1 MQNEVFNRRLFQRK
15 DGART
20 RLNQLARADQ
30 PSGILASSQPLID
43 EAMKSVRR
51 PETSAIPMDV
61 AKGMS
66 AGRAGG
72 MPMAPAPMPMPM
84 APPPAPMPM
93 APPPQQ
99 MAQAPQP
106 QPNLNPMRPG
116 VRTMALGGETI
127 PGFDSLFRSA
137 ATQERMAK
145 AKEEG
150 DARRAAVAQLPGGP
164 QRTLTPEARV
174 RVQERA
180 GTVAGTEEK
189 LPDTSVFTAE
199 QMAQYA
205 EIMADTEMSPKEKV
219 TALDVLAG
227 GDPDAKDR
235 KASVD
240 DTLKKNKLGKIN
252 RKASFP
258 KILTDINKM
267 VESKAGFDIAKSANP
282 RAAVA
287 FAEGM
292 SGAAETVLGLEADK
306 QKTAA
311 ANAEAERLLRLK
323 ASLTPRT
330 GAGGAFSKADG
341 YTDTVTRMTVE
352 IMKTQDLPYNE
363 ALAFAQQHAQ
373 SIGLT
378 PGGAP
383 SGGGAGSPPSINTQE
398 EFDALPSG
406 SEYYDGDTLLKKP

>member
-1 MQNEVFNRRLFQRK
+1 MQNEVFNRKLFQRK

-43 EAMKSVRR
+43 EAMKSVRQ
-51 PETSAIPMDV
+51 PETSAIPMDI

-66 AGRAGG
+66 AGRADG

-84 APPPAPMPM
+84 APPPAPAPMPM

-116 VRTMALGGETI
+116 VRTMQEGGETT
-127 PGFDSLFRSA
+127 PMGPMESG
-137 ATQERMAK
+137 
-145 AKEEG
+145 EEAI
-150 DARRAAVAQLPGGP
+150 ARNMSDIDISDL
-164 QRTLTPEARV
+164 
-174 RVQERA
+174 A
-180 GTVAGTEEK
+180 GTVLQAIGIIDD
-189 LPDTSVFTAE
+189 PDVNPKDTAKSLVA
-199 QMAQYA
+199 MA
-205 EIMADTEMSPKEKV
+205 E
-219 TALDVLAG
+219 
-227 GDPDAKDR
+227 GDPDARDIKPELAR
-235 KASVD
+235 AA
-240 DTLKKNKLGKIN
+240 KKLNMSKVNTKQSI
-252 RKASFP
+252 P
-258 KILTDINKM
+258 KILKQVRGDLGKM
-267 VESKAGFDIAKSANP
+267 AESTEFFGMAADKDP
-282 RAAVA
+282 RAASA
-287 FAEGM
+287 FGRAM
-292 SGAAETVLGLEADK
+292 SKAQGTQMALEADK
-306 QKTAA
+306 QKTAL

-323 ASLTPRT
+323 AELTPRT

-383 SGGGAGSPPSINTQE
+383 SGGGGTKAP
-398 EFDALPSG
+398 D
-406 SEYYDGDTLLKKP
+406 DVLLQANQKLGEGVPREVVVQRLAQNGFSTEGLS

>member
-1 MQNEVFNRRLFQRK
+1 MQNEVFNRKLFQRK

-66 AGRAGG
+66 AGRADG

-84 APPPAPMPM
+84 APPPAPAPMPM

-116 VRTMALGGETI
+116 VRTMQEGGETT
-127 PGFDSLFRSA
+127 PMGPLESG
-137 ATQERMAK
+137 
-145 AKEEG
+145 EEAI
-150 DARRAAVAQLPGGP
+150 ARNMSDIDISDL
-164 QRTLTPEARV
+164 
-174 RVQERA
+174 A
-180 GTVAGTEEK
+180 GTVLQAIGIIDD
-189 LPDTSVFTAE
+189 PDVNPKDTAKSLVA
-199 QMAQYA
+199 MA
-205 EIMADTEMSPKEKV
+205 E
-219 TALDVLAG
+219 
-227 GDPDAKDR
+227 GDPDARDIKPELAR
-235 KASVD
+235 AA
-240 DTLKKNKLGKIN
+240 KKLNMSKVNTKQSI
-252 RKASFP
+252 P
-258 KILTDINKM
+258 KILKQVRGDLGKM
-267 VESKAGFDIAKSANP
+267 AESTEFFGMAADKDP
-282 RAAVA
+282 RAASA
-287 FAEGM
+287 FGRAM
-292 SGAAETVLGLEADK
+292 SKAQGTQMALEADK

-323 ASLTPRT
+323 AELTPRT

-383 SGGGAGSPPSINTQE
+383 SGGGAGSPPLINTQE

>member
-1 MQNEVFNRRLFQRK
+1 MQNEVFNRKLFQRK

-43 EAMKSVRR
+43 EAMKSVRQ
-51 PETSAIPMDV
+51 PETSAIPMDI

-66 AGRAGG
+66 AGRADG

-84 APPPAPMPM
+84 PMAPPPAPAPMPM

-116 VRTMALGGETI
+116 VRTMQEGGETT
-127 PGFDSLFRSA
+127 PMGPLESG
-137 ATQERMAK
+137 
-145 AKEEG
+145 EEAI
-150 DARRAAVAQLPGGP
+150 ARNMSDIDISDL
-164 QRTLTPEARV
+164 
-174 RVQERA
+174 A
-180 GTVAGTEEK
+180 GTVLQAIGIIDD
-189 LPDTSVFTAE
+189 PDVNPKDTAKSLVA
-199 QMAQYA
+199 MA
-205 EIMADTEMSPKEKV
+205 E
-219 TALDVLAG
+219 
-227 GDPDAKDR
+227 GDPDARDIKPELAR
-235 KASVD
+235 AA
-240 DTLKKNKLGKIN
+240 KKLNMSKVNTKQSI
-252 RKASFP
+252 P
-258 KILTDINKM
+258 KILKQVRGDLGKM
-267 VESKAGFDIAKSANP
+267 AESTEFFGMAADKDP
-282 RAAVA
+282 RAASA
-287 FAEGM
+287 FGRAM
-292 SGAAETVLGLEADK
+292 SKAQGTQMALEADK

-323 ASLTPRT
+323 AELTPRT

-383 SGGGAGSPPSINTQE
+383 SGGGAGSPPLINTQE